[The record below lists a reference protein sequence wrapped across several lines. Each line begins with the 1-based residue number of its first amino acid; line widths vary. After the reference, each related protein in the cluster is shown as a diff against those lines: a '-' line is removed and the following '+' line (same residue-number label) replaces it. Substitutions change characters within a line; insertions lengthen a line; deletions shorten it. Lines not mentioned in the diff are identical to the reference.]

1 MFLVTYITLLFD
13 VSFQFTNLILNV
25 SDLLGE
31 ALSQTLHGL
40 RLYFLHFIQW
50 NKVIIIRTS
59 SSTLTTLANSRL
71 QPVFNNYSNSY
82 TKLNP
87 CSNYQINYAENF
99 RKILVIHISEL

>member
-1 MFLVTYITLLFD
+1 MKIFVFLVTYITLLFD

-82 TKLNP
+82 
-87 CSNYQINYAENF
+87 
-99 RKILVIHISEL
+99 IHKT